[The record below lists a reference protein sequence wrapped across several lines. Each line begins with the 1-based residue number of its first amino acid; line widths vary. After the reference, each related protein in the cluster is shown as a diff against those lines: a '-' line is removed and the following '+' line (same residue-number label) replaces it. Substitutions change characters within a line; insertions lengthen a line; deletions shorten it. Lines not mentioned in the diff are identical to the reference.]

1 MEQEDKKISN
11 PVRDGSLNGTNKVNN
26 IAKQVLEK
34 IKEEKMKPK
43 PRWEFIFKEYFL
55 WFLAGL
61 SLLVGSLAVAVII
74 HMIKNNDWDL
84 SGDASSG
91 LLSFIFTTLPYF
103 WLILL
108 LIFTVLSYYNFK
120 NTKSGYRLHFRLLI
134 SASILSSVFLGILF
148 FNLGLGREIDKVFSA
163 NLPFYENFFLYR
175 GRVWLNP
182 ERGFLAG
189 KITSDV
195 VNQEFELMDL
205 RDKVW
210 LVHGQNCFVSPRVNL
225 KKFEAV
231 KIMGKKINDYDFVAS
246 QIRPWIGPS
255 GPVPDFGPMFIPMM
269 EDRNFKFVPSRI
281 PR

>member
-11 PVRDGSLNGTNKVNN
+11 GVNN
-26 IAKQVLEK
+26 IAKQALEK
-34 IKEEKMKPK
+34 IKEGKIKPK

-55 WFLAGL
+55 WFLACV

-84 SGDASSG
+84 SEDASGG
-91 LLSFIFTTLPYF
+91 LFSFIFATLPYF

-108 LIFTVLSYYNFK
+108 LAFAILSYYNFK

-148 FNLGLGREIDKVFSA
+148 FNLGLGQEIDKAFSA
-163 NLPFYENFFLYR
+163 NLPFYEKLFIHR
-175 GRVWLNP
+175 DRVWLNP

-189 KITSDV
+189 RIASDV

-205 RDKVW
+205 RNKVW

-225 KKFEAV
+225 RKFEAI
-231 KIMGKKINDYDFVAS
+231 KIMGRKADDYNFVAS
-246 QIRPWIGPS
+246 QIRPWIGPPGPMS
-255 GPVPDFGPMFIPMM
+255 GFGPIFIPMM
-269 EDRNFKFVPSRI
+269 KDRSFEFAPLPPGR
-281 PR
+281 

>member
-1 MEQEDKKISN
+1 ME
-11 PVRDGSLNGTNKVNN
+11 N
-26 IAKQVLEK
+26 IAKQALEK
-34 IKEEKMKPK
+34 IKEDKIKPK

-55 WFLAGL
+55 WFLACI
-61 SLLVGSLAVAVII
+61 SLLVGSFAVAVII

-84 SGDASSG
+84 SEDASGG
-91 LLSFIFTTLPYF
+91 LFSFILATLPYF

-108 LIFTVLSYYNFK
+108 LAFAVLSYYNFK
-120 NTKSGYRLHFRLLI
+120 NTKSGYRLHFRLLV
-134 SASILSSVFLGILF
+134 SASILSSIFLGVLF
-148 FNLGLGREIDKVFSA
+148 FNLGLGQEIDKVFSA
-163 NLPFYENFFLYR
+163 KLPFYEKFFVYR

-189 KITSDV
+189 KIASDV
-195 VNQEFELMDL
+195 INQEFKLMDL
-205 RDKVW
+205 ENKIW

-231 KIMGKKINDYDFVAS
+231 KIIGKKIDDYDFVAS

-255 GPVPDFGPMFIPMM
+255 GPAPDFGPMFIPMTK
-269 EDRNFKFVPSRI
+269 DKNFEFVPSRM